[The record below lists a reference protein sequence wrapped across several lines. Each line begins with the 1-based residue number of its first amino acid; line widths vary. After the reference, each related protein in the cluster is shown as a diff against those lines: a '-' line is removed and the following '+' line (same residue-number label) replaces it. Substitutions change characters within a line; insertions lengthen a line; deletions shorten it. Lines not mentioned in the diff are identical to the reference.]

1 MTTYL
6 ELGDALYVIKAL
18 GFRVRDVGL
27 IGASVVRPSISL
39 YGVDVYSDLEV
50 KAAALAKSLSQSAA
64 LIDGNKRTA
73 WTLMVSFL
81 FQNGFKHNFT
91 EAEGFAF
98 VIGIAT
104 DELSLEQAA
113 EQIRAHL
120 VPLD

>member
-18 GFRVRDVGL
+18 GFYVKDVGL
-27 IGASVVRPSISL
+27 LDSALARPQTSVFGEDAYPT
-39 YGVDVYSDLEV
+39 LEL
-50 KAAALAKSLSQSAA
+50 KAAALAHSVAKNHA
-64 LIDGNKRTA
+64 LIDGNKRTT

-81 FQNGFKHNFT
+81 FQNGYKHNFT

-98 VIGIAT
+98 VLGVAT

-113 EQIRAHL
+113 EQLRVHL

>member
-50 KAAALAKSLSQSAA
+50 KAAALAKSLSQSAP
-64 LIDGNKRTA
+64 LIDGNKRTT

-98 VIGIAT
+98 VIGVAT

-113 EQIRAHL
+113 EQIRTHL

>member
-6 ELGDALYVIKAL
+6 ELEDALYLIKAL
-18 GFRVRDVGL
+18 DYHVKDVGL
-27 IGASVVRPSISL
+27 IGAGLARPRIPL
-39 YGVDVYSDLEV
+39 FGVDVYSDLEH
-50 KAAALAKSLSQSAA
+50 KAAAMLQSLSQSSA
-64 LIDGNKRTA
+64 LLDGNKRTT

>member
-6 ELGDALYVIKAL
+6 DLGDALYVIKAL

-27 IGASVVRPSISL
+27 IGSSLVRPSISL

-50 KAAALAKSLSQSAA
+50 KAAALAKSLSQSAP
-64 LIDGNKRTA
+64 LIDGNERTT

>member
-18 GFRVRDVGL
+18 GFYVKDVGL
-27 IGASVVRPSISL
+27 LGAGLARPSISL
-39 YGVDVYSDLEV
+39 FDVDAYSDLEH
-50 KAAALAKSLSQSAA
+50 KAAALAHSLSQSSA
-64 LIDGNKRTA
+64 LTDGNKRTT

-104 DELSLEQAA
+104 DALSLEQAA
-113 EQIRAHL
+113 EQIRIHL

>member
-6 ELGDALYVIKAL
+6 ELGDALYVINAL

-27 IGASVVRPSISL
+27 IGSSLVRPSISL

-50 KAAALAKSLSQSAA
+50 KASALAKSLSQCAP
-64 LIDGNKRTA
+64 LIDGNKRTT